1 VLPIVSDRPRCL
13 AILPARNEEATVGG
27 VVRGVLAALGCDVV
41 VINDASSDRTVQE
54 AHAAGAKVL
63 NLPVRLGAWG
73 AAQAGLRY
81 AGRND
86 SIVATTLDA
95 VGQHHPQRLP
105 ALLAEHRQARAD
117 VTIGSCPQRLSAAKR
132 LAWAYFRALTG
143 LGVTDFTSGLR
154 VYGESAIHVL
164 ASGEASLLDYQDIG
178 VLMLLRQKGL
188 SIHETLTEMSPRHS
202 GASRVFSSWF
212 TVARYMIATTVLC
225 IAQVG
230 TGPAALA
237 ESASES

>member
-1 VLPIVSDRPRCL
+1 VLPIQSERTRCL
-13 AILPARNEEATVGG
+13 AILPARNEAATVGG

-41 VINDASSDRTVQE
+41 VINDASSDETAQE
-54 AHAAGAKVL
+54 AKSAGAKVL

-81 AGRND
+81 AVRND
-86 SIVATTLDA
+86 YGVAITLDA
-95 VGQHHPQRLP
+95 DGQHHPQRLP
-105 ALLAEHRQARAD
+105 ALLAAHWQARAN
-117 VTIGSCPQRLSAAKR
+117 VTIGSCPQRLSTAKR
-132 LAWAYFRALTG
+132 LAWAYFRTLTG

-154 VYGESAIHVL
+154 VYGESAIRIL

-188 SIHETLTEMSPRHS
+188 SIHETLTEMSPRHT

-212 TVARYMIATTVLC
+212 TVARYMVATTVLC
-225 IAQVG
+225 VAQVG
-230 TGPAALA
+230 TGPATVT
-237 ESASES
+237 ESTTES